1 VFDRSV
7 NRRRPARPLLLTTL
21 LVAVLASAA
30 PVAGRAET
38 VRARA
43 APDGATLLLED
54 GREVRLAGLL
64 VPPAGL
70 RFPNA
75 AAERIGQRAAEALA
89 ALAVGKPLELAVGA
103 AHPDRYGR
111 LEGELRDASGRLL
124 QAILLAQGLARFDPG
139 AAPPPDSGAMYTAER
154 TARDHHRGLWA
165 ERVFAVR
172 RPDDLQRSVD
182 DFTIVS
188 GVVARVER
196 AGTRLLIRFGDPS
209 RDATL
214 TIDGAARARFK
225 ALAYDLAA
233 LVGTRIRARG
243 WVERQGPP
251 VGGMAIAIEQPVQ
264 IERLLGTGEL
274 YR

>member
-1 VFDRSV
+1 VFVRSV
-7 NRRRPARPLLLTTL
+7 NRRRPVRGLLLTVL
-21 LVAVLASAA
+21 IAAGLASAV
-30 PVAGRAET
+30 PCWGQT

-54 GREVRLAGLL
+54 GREVRLVGLL
-64 VPPAGL
+64 VPPAGM
-70 RFPNA
+70 RFPNP
-75 AAERIGQRAAEALA
+75 AAERIGQRAAAALA
-89 ALAVGKPLELAVGA
+89 ALAVGKPLEIDLGSRTA
-103 AHPDRYGR
+103 DRYGR
-111 LEGELRDASGRLL
+111 LPAEVRDAAGRLL

-139 AAPPPDSGAMYTAER
+139 LSPPKESGAMYTAER

-165 ERVFAVR
+165 DRAFAVR
-172 RPDDLQRSVD
+172 RPGDLQRSID

-196 AGTRLLIRFGDPS
+196 AGARTLIRFGEDPR

-214 TIDGAARARFK
+214 TIDGAARARFR
-225 ALAYDLAA
+225 ALGYDLPA
-233 LVGTRIRARG
+233 LVGMRIRARG

-251 VGGMAIAIEQPVQ
+251 VGGLAIAIEQPVQ

-274 YR
+274 